1 MTRAIFAFLLVTVF
15 ASSAF
20 AQAQKAKSRE
30 ELMQQALQA
39 ALDNIHTSRCGSD
52 RCAPATAEERK
63 NPPLSLS
70 ETSQIFGRGLFSGG
84 ADICQ
89 LEWGKRNYEPMM
101 AYWRKQKKT
110 ERQLAL
116 IGLIHQIAMQ
126 QIQKQIGTA
135 CPPEMKKDV
144 ESKLDFKPQR

>member
-1 MTRAIFAFLLVTVF
+1 MLRAIFVLVF
-15 ASSAF
+15 AGVFAASAF
-20 AQAQKAKSRE
+20 AQTQKARSRE
-30 ELMQQALQA
+30 ELMQQVLHA
-39 ALDNIHTSRCGSD
+39 ALDNIHTLRCGSD
-52 RCAPATAEERK
+52 RCSPATAEERK
-63 NPPLSLS
+63 NPLLSLS

-101 AYWRKQKKT
+101 AYWRKQNKT

-126 QIQKQIGTA
+126 QIQKQIGSN
-135 CPPEMKKDV
+135 CPAEMKKDV
-144 ESKLDFKPQR
+144 ESKLDFKPKS

>member
-1 MTRAIFAFLLVTVF
+1 MLRAILVLVF
-15 ASSAF
+15 AGVFAASAF
-20 AQAQKAKSRE
+20 AQTPKAKSRE

-39 ALDNIHTSRCGSD
+39 ALDNIHTVRCGSD
-52 RCAPATAEERK
+52 RCAPATAEEKK

-70 ETSQIFGRGLFSGG
+70 ETSQVFGRGLFSGG

-89 LEWGKRNYEPMM
+89 FEWGKRNYEPMM
-101 AYWRKQKKT
+101 AYWKKQNKN

-116 IGLIHQIAMQ
+116 IGLVHQIAMQ
-126 QIQKQIGTA
+126 QIQKQIGNA

-144 ESKLDFKPQR
+144 DSKLDFKSR

>member
-1 MTRAIFAFLLVTVF
+1 MLRAILVLVF
-15 ASSAF
+15 AGVFAASAF
-20 AQAQKAKSRE
+20 AQTPKAKSRE

-39 ALDNIHTSRCGSD
+39 ALDNIHTVRCGSD
-52 RCAPATAEERK
+52 RCAPATAEEKK

-70 ETSQIFGRGLFSGG
+70 ETSQVFGRGLFSGG

-89 LEWGKRNYEPMM
+89 FEWGKRNYEPMM
-101 AYWRKQKKT
+101 AYWKKQNKN

-116 IGLIHQIAMQ
+116 IGLVHQIAMQ
-126 QIQKQIGTA
+126 QIQKQIGNA

-144 ESKLDFKPQR
+144 DSKLDFKPR

>member
-1 MTRAIFAFLLVTVF
+1 MFRAILALVF
-15 ASSAF
+15 AGVFATSAL

-39 ALDNIHTSRCGSD
+39 ALDNIHTVRCGSD

-70 ETSQIFGRGLFSGG
+70 ETSQVFGRGLFSGG
-84 ADICQ
+84 ADICK
-89 LEWGKRNYEPMM
+89 LEWGKRNFEPMI
-101 AYWRKQKKT
+101 AYWRKQKKS

-116 IGLIHQIAMQ
+116 IGLIHVIAMQ
-126 QIQKQIGTA
+126 QIQKQIGSE

-144 ESKLDFKPQR
+144 ESKLDFKA

>member
-1 MTRAIFAFLLVTVF
+1 MRAILVLILVIAFAT
-15 ASSAF
+15 SAA

-39 ALDNIHTSRCGSD
+39 ALDNIQTIRCGSD

-63 NPPLSLS
+63 NPPLSLT
-70 ETSQIFGRGLFSGG
+70 ETSQVFGRGLFSGG

-89 LEWGKRNYEPMM
+89 LDWGKRNYEPMM
-101 AYWRKQKKT
+101 AYWRSRKKN

-116 IGLIHQIAMQ
+116 ISIIHTIGMQ
-126 QIQKQIGTA
+126 QIQKQIGA
-135 CPPEMKKDV
+135 NCPAEMKKDV
-144 ESKLDFKPQR
+144 ESKLDFKP